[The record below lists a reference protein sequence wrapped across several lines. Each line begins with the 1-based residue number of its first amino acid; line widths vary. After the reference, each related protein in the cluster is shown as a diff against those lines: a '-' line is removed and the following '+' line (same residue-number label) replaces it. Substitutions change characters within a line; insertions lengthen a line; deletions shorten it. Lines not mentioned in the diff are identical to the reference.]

1 MKRFCSLSL
10 AVSTVA
16 AIAIMWSRG
25 KWATSVPEVAVCS
38 IAFLLAALLALG
50 QKVRTSWVLV
60 PLAGVVA
67 LAGTQLL
74 FGITVYPWPTRMAA
88 LYWAGN
94 LATVF
99 IGLQFL
105 TDRDARVRY
114 MDILLA
120 FGVFV
125 CIISTAQEITS
136 VSSILGPLPSP
147 TAEYTFGPFL
157 YVNQYAAFVEL
168 ILPLALFG
176 ALTRERG
183 RVLFTLAVALL
194 FGSVLYSGSRGGAG
208 LTVLEMVLV
217 PLVVARRHKLSGRH
231 LLSSGAVLL
240 VALLWVAV
248 AAGPD
253 KLFDKVTKSDPFAF
267 AGRSEFNRASVEMM
281 RARPLQGFGLGNWPT
296 VYPGYATIDDGNFV
310 NQAHNDWAQWTVEGG
325 LPMLILMLL
334 LATWAVP
341 RALRS
346 GWGIGVPVVLIHCLW
361 DYPIQRTGVA
371 IVFFTLLAALEPFG
385 VKEGKQA
392 ALPRPPHD
400 S

>member
-1 MKRFCSLSL
+1 MKRFCSLIL

-25 KWATSVPEVAVCS
+25 KWATSVPEIAVCS
-38 IAFLLAALLALG
+38 VAFLLAVLLALG
-50 QKVRTSWVLV
+50 QKVRTSWILV
-60 PLAGVVA
+60 PLAGILA

-105 TDRDARVRY
+105 TDRDTRVRY

-125 CIISTAQEITS
+125 CLISTAQAMTT
-136 VSSILGPLPSP
+136 VSSIFWSIPDP
-147 TAEYTFGPFL
+147 TGGVIFGPFL

-208 LTVLEMVLV
+208 LTGLEMIFV
-217 PLVVARRHKLSGRH
+217 PLVVARRHRLSGRH

-253 KLFDKVTKSDPFAF
+253 KLFDKVTKSDALV
-267 AGRSEFNRASVEMM
+267 GRSEFNRASMEMM
-281 RARPLQGFGLGNWPT
+281 RARPLQGFGLGNWAT
-296 VYPGYATIDDGNFV
+296 VYPGYAAVDDGNFV

-325 LPMLILMLL
+325 IPMLILMLL
-334 LATWAVP
+334 LAAWAVP

-346 GWGIGVPVVLIHCLW
+346 GWGMGVPIVLIHCLW

-371 IVFFTLLAALEPFG
+371 IVFFTLLAALEAYGATERKRPSLPI
-385 VKEGKQA
+385 A
-392 ALPRPPHD
+392 AHED
-400 S
+400 